1 MRQRLRNPNSQ
12 ITVGQLLVSFRVLF
26 KNLMASRKEKPVT
39 GKGNNSTS
47 ADDDRPTANSTN
59 ETSISIEETNRI
71 RAKLGLKP
79 LETGEK
85 NSTDEPSS
93 DKKDIHVPAENLR
106 EKKATEELR
115 RKLDERR
122 EKRKIEQKL
131 AQVRTVVQTA
141 TTEDDDTVS
150 WVEKSR
156 RLQKQKED
164 AAKRAKMLEE
174 MDEAF
179 GVGDMVTTELMKQK
193 AKAYTSKDLRGL
205 KVEHD
210 RDNIL
215 EGKDVVLTLKDQ
227 NILQEEGDVLVN
239 VNLIDTERYKK
250 NNEIKKQ
257 KPGYQP
263 YEEEEVDEHGL
274 PKPKILLAKYDTEID
289 GEKRDSFVLGKAG
302 DEEAKL
308 KAQKSI
314 KDKLQMQQ
322 KKIESLES
330 RPMQIASEYYTAEE
344 MVSFKK
350 VKRRVKKGG
359 TKGGRVLKADD
370 LIQGTEEA
378 VSSDLGSRKR
388 KMEEEAVEDLS
399 GFKVT
404 IEESQKEIRQAIM
417 KANKLKEKKVEQWD
431 MTTVARSIKREPVE
445 ENESM
450 EEDPMKSSIILNA
463 TAEFCR
469 TLGDIP
475 TYGMAGNRDED
486 EDELMD
492 FERQLAE
499 ERRRNQEKEER
510 KREAERL
517 QERGGWNVLEREN
530 EQGSDDSMDV
540 DRHEKDNAT
549 VILDEEP
556 DVGSGMAAALKL
568 AMSKGYLE
576 KEEKKRIVISKSAQE
591 LQAQR
596 YTIEDKATEDD
607 KYSRRNRFD
616 GPVVEFKDKEGYKPL
631 PKLEYM
637 DDNGKPMSTKEAF
650 RHLSHKFHGKG
661 SGKLKSE
668 KRAKKDEDK
677 MLMNRMSSTDT
688 PLNTLKKLQDK
699 QKELQS
705 PYVVLSGKMATTS
718 IVKPG
723 KGKK

>member
-1 MRQRLRNPNSQ
+1 
-12 ITVGQLLVSFRVLF
+12 
-26 KNLMASRKEKPVT
+26 MASRKEKPVT
-39 GKGNNSTS
+39 GKGSNSTS

-59 ETSISIEETNRI
+59 ETSISVEETNRL

-85 NSTDEPSS
+85 NSTAEPSS
-93 DKKDIHVPAENLR
+93 DKKDVHVPAENLR
-106 EKKATEELR
+106 EKRTTEELR

-131 AQVRTVVQTA
+131 AQVRTIAQTA
-141 TTEDDDTVS
+141 TKEDDDTVS

-156 RLQKQKED
+156 RLQQQKEE

-179 GVGDMVTTELMKQK
+179 GVGDMVTTELIKQK

-210 RDNIL
+210 RETIV

-257 KPGYQP
+257 RPGYQP

-308 KAQKSI
+308 KAQKLM
-314 KDKLQMQQ
+314 KDKLLLQQ

-330 RPMQIASEYYTAEE
+330 RPLQIASEYYTAEE

-350 VKRRVKKGG
+350 VKRRVKK
-359 TKGGRVLKADD
+359 TKSSRVLKADD
-370 LIQGTEEA
+370 LIQGTEEEA
-378 VSSDLGSRKR
+378 ASSDLGSRKR
-388 KMEEEAVEDLS
+388 KMEEETVEDLS

-431 MTTVARSIKREPVE
+431 ITTVARSIKREPVE

-616 GPVVEFKDKEGYKPL
+616 GPVVEFKDKEGYKPM

-705 PYVVLSGKMATTS
+705 PYVVLSGKMAPTS